1 MTRPHFAVARRRRHS
16 RLDVCFYV
24 PWIGALLAPGA
35 DLPAGGA
42 ETQIFLLSQALSA
55 AGLRVGIVSFALPGV
70 ELPDRVGDVEVIVQR
85 GARTTLPVLRTV
97 DYLGT
102 LIRTVGSLDA
112 EVVVQRAAG
121 TTTGLV
127 GGITRLRG
135 RRFLYSSANVIDFSY
150 AQLEPRRRN
159 VWLYEQGVRLAA
171 DVVVQ
176 TEEQAVM
183 CRRQFGRDA
192 IVINSLAE
200 PAVPTTCEPE
210 AFLWVGRLTHYKR
223 PEAFVAL
230 ARALPHARFEMV
242 GVPSG
247 HEGEQIAARLRAETA
262 ELANFELLDPR
273 PRRELMALVER
284 AVAMVNTA
292 DYEGMPNIF
301 LEAWSRGIPALAL
314 SHDPGGV
321 VKRHGLGCFAAGDP
335 QAFARLADELW
346 AKRTERAELSQRCLE
361 YIADEHAPAVVAQ
374 QWMRVLS
381 EAPH

>member
-1 MTRPHFAVARRRRHS
+1 MTRRFAVARRRQP

-24 PWIGALLAPGA
+24 PWIGPLLAPGA

-42 ETQIFLLSQALSA
+42 ETQIFLLSQALAA
-55 AGLRVGIVSFALPGV
+55 AGLRVGIVSLELPGGG
-70 ELPDRVGDVEVIVQR
+70 LPNRVGGVEIIVQR
-85 GARTTLPVLRTV
+85 GARATLPVLRTLE
-97 DYLGT
+97 YLGS
-102 LIRTVGSLDA
+102 LITTVGRVNAD
-112 EVVVQRAAG
+112 VVVQRAAG
-121 TTTGLV
+121 TTTGVV
-127 GGITRLRG
+127 GCITRLRR

-150 AQLEPRRRN
+150 AELESRRRN
-159 VWLYEQGVRLAA
+159 VWLYEQGVRMAA

-176 TEEQAVM
+176 TDEQAVM
-183 CRRQFGRDA
+183 CRRRFGRDA

-200 PAVPTTCEPE
+200 PAVPATSEPK

-223 PEAFVAL
+223 PEAFVVL
-230 ARALPHARFEMV
+230 ARALPDARFRMV
-242 GVPSG
+242 GVPCG
-247 HEGEQIAARLRAETA
+247 HEGEQIAAQLRAETA

-273 PRRELMALVER
+273 PRRDLMPLVER

-321 VKRHGLGCFAAGDP
+321 VERHGLGHFAAGDP
-335 QAFARLADELW
+335 QAFARLAGGLW
-346 AKRTERAELSQRCLE
+346 ATRSERGELSERCLR
-361 YIADEHAPAVVAQ
+361 YIADEHAPAAVAQ

-381 EAPH
+381 KAPH